1 MGDAVGKPVT
11 TKKQTF
17 VQVERDA
24 LAAMGD
30 LIRRSP
36 SAARVLA
43 LLCSMM
49 DKTNAVAISHQL
61 LAERTGCGLTTIK
74 RSIDLLVDDNWIEVW
89 RLGKSGTVNAYVV
102 NSRVAWADRRD
113 NKQHAIFAA
122 QVVVDRAD
130 TPQNQQRK
138 VPLRKVPII
147 FPPEMALVTGE
158 WPQGAQ
164 TQFPGM
170 ETVASGQPVEVDAN
184 ALPDAQSRP

>member
-1 MGDAVGKPVT
+1 MGDVIGKPVVP
-11 TKKQTF
+11 KKQTF

-61 LAERTGCGLTTIK
+61 LADRTGCGLTTIK

-89 RLGKSGTVNAYVV
+89 RIGKSGTVNAYVV

-122 QVVVDRAD
+122 QIVIDRSD
-130 TPQNQQRK
+130 TPERQQRTT
-138 VPLRKVPII
+138 PLRKVPII
-147 FPPEMALVTGE
+147 FPPEMALVAGG
-158 WPQGAQ
+158 WPDGAQ
-164 TQFPGM
+164 TQLPGL
-170 ETVASGQPVEVDAN
+170 ETVAIGQPDDEA
-184 ALPDAQSRP
+184 A